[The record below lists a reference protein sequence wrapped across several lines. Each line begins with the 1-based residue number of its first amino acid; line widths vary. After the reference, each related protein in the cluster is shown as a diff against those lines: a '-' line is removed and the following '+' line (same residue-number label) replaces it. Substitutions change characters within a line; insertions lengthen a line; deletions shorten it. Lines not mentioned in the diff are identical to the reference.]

1 MNILWIKDGKK
12 GHEKQV
18 SVLLEE
24 LGKNI
29 NINIYEEECTLSRF
43 KKALFLID
51 CFLLKLGSFFKK
63 NNSFIT
69 RLSNKQIIKFKEKK
83 INIVIGAGSGPQIQL
98 LIYKQEFDTKI
109 ISVLTPAFFK
119 DRYDLICSPIH
130 DSDRYKKSNNV
141 IFFEGSLAKVSD
153 EIPNNDLGF
162 IGIGGKNK
170 HFVFDQKK
178 LYQQIEYIIS
188 IYSNIYWEI
197 FPSRRTPIEMVNK
210 LKDLKSKYSNIQISS
225 EDIDVKIKNAS
236 IKIVTQDSVN
246 MVFECLST
254 KGETYL
260 FNMKY
265 YKKTKIVNLM
275 NRLCNNQQIGYI
287 ENSQIVDGLNKIKMI
302 SRNKHCEV
310 FAEVEKVA
318 YQLQKRISQ

>member
-24 LGKNI
+24 LSKNI
-29 NINIYEEECTLSRF
+29 NVSIYEEEFTLSKL
-43 KKALFLID
+43 KKALFLVD
-51 CFLLKLGSFFKK
+51 CVLLKLGSFLKK
-63 NNSFIT
+63 NYSFAAKLT
-69 RLSNKQIIKFKEKK
+69 HKQRIDFKERE
-83 INIVIGAGSGPQIQL
+83 INIVIGAGSGPHIQL
-98 LIYKQEFDTKI
+98 LKYKQEFNTKI

-119 DRYDLICSPIH
+119 ERYDLICSPIH
-130 DSDRYKKSNNV
+130 DNDKYKKSNNV
-141 IFFEGSLAKVSD
+141 IFFEGSLAKISD
-153 EIPNNDLGF
+153 EIPNNNLGF
-162 IGIGGKNK
+162 IGIGGKNR

-178 LYQQIEYIIS
+178 LLQQIEYVIS
-188 IYSNIYWEI
+188 IYSNVHWEI

-210 LKDLKSKYSNIQISS
+210 LKDLKLKYSNIKISS
-225 EDIDVKIKNAS
+225 EDIDIKIKNAS

-265 YKKTKIVNLM
+265 FKKNKIVNLM
-275 NRLCNNQQIGYI
+275 NRLCDNKQIGYI
-287 ENSQIVDGLNKIKMI
+287 ENLQIVDGLNKIKMI
-302 SRNKHCEV
+302 SRNKHIGV

-318 YQLQKRISQ
+318 YQLLKRISQ

>member
-29 NINIYEEECTLSRF
+29 NINIYEEECTLSRL

-63 NNSFIT
+63 NNSFIA
-69 RLSNKQIIKFKEKK
+69 RLSNKQIIKFEEKK

-98 LIYKQEFDTKI
+98 LKYKQEFDTKI

-178 LYQQIEYIIS
+178 LYQQIEYI
-188 IYSNIYWEI
+188 
-197 FPSRRTPIEMVNK
+197 M
-210 LKDLKSKYSNIQISS
+210 D
-225 EDIDVKIKNAS
+225 
-236 IKIVTQDSVN
+236 
-246 MVFECLST
+246 
-254 KGETYL
+254 
-260 FNMKY
+260 
-265 YKKTKIVNLM
+265 
-275 NRLCNNQQIGYI
+275 
-287 ENSQIVDGLNKIKMI
+287 
-302 SRNKHCEV
+302 
-310 FAEVEKVA
+310 
-318 YQLQKRISQ
+318 